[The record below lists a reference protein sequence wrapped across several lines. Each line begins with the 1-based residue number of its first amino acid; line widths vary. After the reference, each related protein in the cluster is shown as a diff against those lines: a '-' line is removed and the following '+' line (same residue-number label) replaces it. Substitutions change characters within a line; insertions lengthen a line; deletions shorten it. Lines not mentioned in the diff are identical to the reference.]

1 MCRRSST
8 TSFDPGDVEAAGDE
22 CICVGHLLDDLA
34 GGLSGAVARLCVHV
48 DEQWIALTR
57 PAAHHVLQRGN
68 VLQGV

>member
-34 GGLSGAVARLCVHV
+34 GGLAGTVARLGVHV
-48 DEQWIALTR
+48 DEQRVTLAH
-57 PAAHHVLQRGN
+57 PATHHVLQCGDI
-68 VLQGV
+68 LE